1 MSAALPRR
9 RVSLATPRLPSVR
22 RYAGTFRDARRA
34 PGFPQ
39 RSLATSPRPT
49 TLPRSRCSQTRPR
62 RDLQARWTARS
73 VPSVRRTTKGSPW
86 WTARVECLPPSSSFR
101 TFGHS
106 AARSRQSPTSASFS
120 GRSRRRRLGLQSPSP
135 LALRA
140 RRLSRAGARS
150 SVRRPGPRPGSSP
163 RSRVA
168 FATRLPPTSTTS
180 TAVDRECICVH
191 APRASPFAALPCPC
205 STQGPAAALIRR

>member
-9 RVSLATPRLPSVR
+9 RVSTSTPRLPSVR

-34 PGFPQ
+34 PGFPL

-49 TLPRSRCSQTRPR
+49 PLPRSRRSQTRPR
-62 RDLQARWTARS
+62 RDLQVRWPASS

-106 AARSRQSPTSASFS
+106 AARSRQSPTSGSFS
-120 GRSRRRRLGLQSPSP
+120 ARSRRRRLGLRFPSQ
-135 LALRA
+135 LAPRA
-140 RRLSRAGARS
+140 RRTWRAGVRS
-150 SVRRPGPRPGSSP
+150 SACN
-163 RSRVA
+163 RVA
-168 FATRLPPTSTTS
+168 FATRLSPTLTTA
-180 TAVDRECICVH
+180 TAADHRCTCVRV
-191 APRASPFAALPCPC
+191 PRASPSAALPCPC
-205 STQGPAAALIRR
+205 PTQGPAAALIRR